1 MPKFYSDIEAGV
13 GEFSGSLAT
22 EDTLACVAG
31 LTVAGNSSGGGYL
44 RLHEDTD
51 NGNNFIAIRAPAA
64 LTGDTILL
72 LPDGDG
78 SANQVIKTDGAGNL
92 FWEDSV
98 VHEISGTTA
107 GDVGAGAEIV
117 YFGTGTVTA
126 GLIYYY
132 KSDGSWAI
140 TNANAV
146 ATSTGLL
153 GVALGAGTASSVGM
167 CIRGMVNLLTDST
180 GDVGEVLWLETATNG
195 RAADSVPTG
204 SGGVARVI
212 GYCLNADGRRIFF
225 NPDNTWLE
233 I

>member
-1 MPKFYSDIEAGV
+1 MPTFLSDIEAGV
-13 GEFSGSLAT
+13 GEFSGSLTT

-117 YFGTGTVTA
+117 YFGGGTVAA
-126 GLIYYY
+126 GIIYYY
-132 KSDGSWAI
+132 NGTDWVI
-140 TNANAV
+140 TNANA
-146 ATSTGLL
+146 AGTSTGLL
-153 GVALGAGTASSVGM
+153 GVALAAGTASSVGM
-167 CIRGMVNLLTDST
+167 CIRGMVNLLTDSS
-180 GDVGEVLWLETATNG
+180 GAAGEPLYLF
-195 RAADSVPTG
+195 TG
-204 SGGVARVI
+204 SNGVTDNAAPTLSGDIVRVI
-212 GYCLNADGRRIFF
+212 GYCLDNDGRRIFF

>member
-1 MPKFYSDIEAGV
+1 MPTFLSDIEAGI
-13 GEFSGSLAT
+13 GEFSGYLAT
-22 EDTLACVAG
+22 EGTLTCVAG
-31 LTVAGNSSGGGYL
+31 LTVAGNSSGGGYI

-51 NGNNFIAIRAPAA
+51 NGNNYIVIRAPAA
-64 LTGDTILL
+64 LTGNTVLL

-92 FWEDSV
+92 SWTDSV

-117 YFGTGTVTA
+117 YFGGGTVAA
-126 GLIYYY
+126 GVIYYY
-132 KSDGSWAI
+132 NGTDWVI
-140 TNANAV
+140 TNANAA

-153 GVALGAGTASSVGM
+153 GVALAAGTAGSVGM
-167 CIRGMVNLLTDST
+167 CIRGMVNLITDST
-180 GDVGEVLWLETATNG
+180 GDAGDVLWLEVATDG
-195 RAADSVPTG
+195 RAADAPPTG
-204 SGGVARVI
+204 DNDIARVI
-212 GYCLNADGRRIFF
+212 GYCLNSDGRRIFF